1 MKIKILFCLIL
12 VLNSLNLFA
21 ISYMGKIEPFKTYT
35 ISSEIS
41 GIVTFVNSTKE
52 FRGINTKEL
61 IVSIDSSDE
70 NIQIQSLTQSLEN
83 LKEIL
88 LIQKQNYENKFKV
101 KQLSP
106 YDKNNE
112 KLTYLQTKQIFIET
126 KQNIKT
132 LKNQKRKKEFY
143 VKNKYLGKIY
153 KNQGELINIGDVLF
167 KYYDFSKIKIILFI
181 KPEDIKDITNKVV
194 FIDNKKSEFSI
205 SKISK
210 VRDKYRVST
219 FEIELTKNNID
230 QDNIEF
236 GQVVKVEF
244 R

>member
-1 MKIKILFCLIL
+1 MKIKFLVYLIFI
-12 VLNSLNLFA
+12 LNSSNLFA
-21 ISYMGKIEPFKTYT
+21 ISYMGKIEPFTTYT

-41 GIVTFVNSTKE
+41 GIVTFVDSTKE
-52 FRGINTKEL
+52 FSSIDTKEL
-61 IVSIDSSDE
+61 IISIDSSDE
-70 NIQIQSLTQSLEN
+70 DIQIESSTQSLSN

-88 LIQKQNYENKFKV
+88 IIQKQNYENKSKV

-112 KLTYLQTKQIFIET
+112 KLAYLQTKQTYIET
-126 KQNIKT
+126 KLNSKT

-167 KYYDFSKIKIILFI
+167 QYYDFSKIKIILYI
-181 KPEDIKDITNKVV
+181 KPEDIKNIKNKKI

-210 VRDKYRVST
+210 IRDKYRVST
-219 FEIELTKNNID
+219 FEVELTKNNID

-236 GQVVKVEF
+236 GQIVKVEF